1 MALRPPL
8 HSQVRYCDHRARRL
22 WQVDPNHYG
31 HLDIPTMQRLWA
43 RDRPRIIAPLG
54 NDAVVARSQPEIAVE
69 TRDWR
74 EQVEISGG
82 VTVWLHRAHHWSARG
97 VTDRRMALWCGY
109 LIETPVGA
117 VYIAGDTG
125 YGDGRIFPEVA
136 DRHPVI
142 DVAVLP
148 IGAYAPRW
156 FMKDQHVNPAEAVRI
171 MQDCGARQALG
182 VHWGAEAR
190 SDPAHALAEALAEAE
205 IEPGRFLPLEPGQ
218 QWDCPGSD
226 QPPHSSEQFTI
237 SS

>member
-1 MALRPPL
+1 
-8 HSQVRYCDHRARRL
+8 
-22 WQVDPNHYG
+22 
-31 HLDIPTMQRLWA
+31 
-43 RDRPRIIAPLG
+43 
-54 NDAVVARSQPEIAVE
+54 
-69 TRDWR
+69 
-74 EQVEISGG
+74 
-82 VTVWLHRAHHWSARG
+82 
-97 VTDRRMALWCGY
+97 MALWCGY
-109 LIETPVGA
+109 VIETPVGA

-125 YGDGRIFPEVA
+125 YGDGRIFLEVA
-136 DRHPVI
+136 DRHPVV

-182 VHWGAEAR
+182 VHWGAFPLTDEAR

>member
-1 MALRPPL
+1 MSPATP
-8 HSQVRYCDHRARRL
+8 A
-22 WQVDPNHYG
+22 
-31 HLDIPTMQRLWA
+31 T
-43 RDRPRIIAPLG
+43 
-54 NDAVVARSQPEIAVE
+54 
-69 TRDWR
+69 
-74 EQVEISGG
+74 
-82 VTVWLHRAHHWSARG
+82 VT
-97 VTDRRMALWCGY
+97 
-109 LIETPVGA
+109 
-117 VYIAGDTG
+117 AGFSLSLPIG
-125 YGDGRIFPEVA
+125 S
-136 DRHPVI
+136 VI

-148 IGAYAPRW
+148 IGAYVQRW

-190 SDPAHALAEALAEAE
+190 SDPADALAEALAEAE

>member
-1 MALRPPL
+1 
-8 HSQVRYCDHRARRL
+8 
-22 WQVDPNHYG
+22 
-31 HLDIPTMQRLWA
+31 
-43 RDRPRIIAPLG
+43 
-54 NDAVVARSQPEIAVE
+54 
-69 TRDWR
+69 
-74 EQVEISGG
+74 
-82 VTVWLHRAHHWSARG
+82 
-97 VTDRRMALWCGY
+97 

-182 VHWGAEAR
+182 VHWGAFPLTDEAR

>member
-1 MALRPPL
+1 
-8 HSQVRYCDHRARRL
+8 
-22 WQVDPNHYG
+22 
-31 HLDIPTMQRLWA
+31 
-43 RDRPRIIAPLG
+43 
-54 NDAVVARSQPEIAVE
+54 
-69 TRDWR
+69 
-74 EQVEISGG
+74 
-82 VTVWLHRAHHWSARG
+82 
-97 VTDRRMALWCGY
+97 
-109 LIETPVGA
+109 
-117 VYIAGDTG
+117 
-125 YGDGRIFPEVA
+125 
-136 DRHPVI
+136 VI

-148 IGAYAPRW
+148 IGAYAPRR

-182 VHWGAEAR
+182 VHWGAFPLTDEAR